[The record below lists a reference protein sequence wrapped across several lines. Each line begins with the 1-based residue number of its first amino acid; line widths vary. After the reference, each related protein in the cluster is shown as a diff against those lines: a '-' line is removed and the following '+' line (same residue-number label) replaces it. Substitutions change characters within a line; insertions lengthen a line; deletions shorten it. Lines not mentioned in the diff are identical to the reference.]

1 MPGVLSF
8 GGAFFFTKFAVYAIA
23 LWLPSFLEKALHYT
37 PTQAANVATSFS
49 VGNFIGGFLLGWLSD
64 LMYGRRTPVG
74 MMAVAVSGAASLL
87 IFFLYSKVTYALLII
102 CLALMGCCL
111 GGLHHL
117 LCVTCSADIG
127 VSMQKQGLKGTS
139 TVTGIIDGLGSMGTS
154 LG

>member
-8 GGAFFFTKFAVYAIA
+8 GFAFFCAKFAVYSIS
-23 LWLPSFLEKALHYT
+23 LWLPSFLVKALDYA
-37 PTQAANVATSFS
+37 PRAAANVATAFS
-49 VGNFIGGFLLGWLSD
+49 IGNFIGGFLLGWLSD

-74 MMAVAVSGAASLL
+74 MMAVLISSFAS
-87 IFFLYSKVTYALLII
+87 FTLYSLYKSATFSILVI
-102 CLALMGCCL
+102 CLSMMGCCL

-139 TVTGIIDGLGSMGTS
+139 TVTGIIDGLGSLGTS

>member
-8 GGAFFFTKFAVYAIA
+8 GAAFFFTKFAVYSIA
-23 LWLPSFLEKALHYT
+23 LWLPSFLEKALNFT
-37 PTQAANVATSFS
+37 PREAANVATSYS

-74 MMAVAVSGAASLL
+74 MMAIAVSSAAGFLL
-87 IFFLYSKVTYALLII
+87 FFLYKKVTYTLLIV
-102 CLALMGCCL
+102 CLSLMGCCL

-127 VSMQKQGLKGTS
+127 ISMQKKGLKGTS